1 MNLRCKF
8 KDRYR
13 IILPNCMWKNLDGI
27 PYDKILD
34 PPLSREG
41 ASQSMEH
48 GIERKQDHC
57 LLYQLLT
64 IAG

>member
-1 MNLRCKF
+1 
-8 KDRYR
+8 
-13 IILPNCMWKNLDGI
+13 MWKNLDGI